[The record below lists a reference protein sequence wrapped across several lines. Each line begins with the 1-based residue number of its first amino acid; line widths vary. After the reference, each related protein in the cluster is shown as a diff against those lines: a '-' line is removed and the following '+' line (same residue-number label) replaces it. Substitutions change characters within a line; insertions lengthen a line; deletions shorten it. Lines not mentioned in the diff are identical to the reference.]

1 MERSELQAAAEYLL
15 DLYRDV
21 LNVDPYFQVKVE
33 VTEGDFTSV
42 CLEDS
47 KAAAWILKLNPER
60 HMDVVDIQFSVVDAL
75 VRIVFRHIDS
85 TVHSE
90 EAVSRLTTAFVQLL
104 PVGEDEEDEEDD
116 DDEMPEYDDDDDE
129 Y

>member
-15 DLYRDV
+15 DLYRDI

-42 CLEDS
+42 CEEDN

-60 HMDVVDIQFSVVDAL
+60 HMDAVDIQFSVVDAL
-75 VRIVFRHIDS
+75 VRVVFRHIES
-85 TVHSE
+85 NSHSE

-104 PVGEDEEDEEDD
+104 PVGADEDEEDD
-116 DDEMPEYDDDDDE
+116 DEEYDDE